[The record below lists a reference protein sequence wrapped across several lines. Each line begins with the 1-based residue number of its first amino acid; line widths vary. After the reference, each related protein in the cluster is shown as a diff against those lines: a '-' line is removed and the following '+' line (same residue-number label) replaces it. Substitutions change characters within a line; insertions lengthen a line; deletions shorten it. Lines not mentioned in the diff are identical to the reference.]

1 MVSKQSPSVMSQNI
15 PQAKRKDIPLNNSEF
30 GLSLGVY
37 DRLYG
42 GYKIDESIFSVQL
55 NLSMVK
61 LHSNN
66 AIELIN
72 TQPKMFLCPNAPTF
86 SYCFEDFN
94 FSLRGYLD
102 DMSSMI
108 SLSLYICNN
117 ETQNNTCQNSETIKD
132 FLAGKYFIISYMDH
146 TVDLNDYLQPIKNY
160 PQTHILNLDANN
172 YKSMG
177 IYYKRVE
184 IFDDDDIFLY
194 DSHLNNLMP

>member
-1 MVSKQSPSVMSQNI
+1 MI
-15 PQAKRKDIPLNNSEF
+15 
-30 GLSLGVY
+30 GW
-37 DRLYG
+37 LYG

-55 NLSMVK
+55 NLSMVRHH
-61 LHSNN
+61 LNN
-66 AIELIN
+66 TIELIN
-72 TQPKMFLCPNAPTF
+72 NQPKMFLCPNASTF